1 VGSAILC
8 ARVCVQINSQEY
20 LFMKVKKISV
30 SFLLLATAM
39 RAQTDPGP
47 RGGTAGA
54 GGAIAGLSGSQAV
67 YFTEGQSRFQ
77 EVEGVAQGLGPRFN
91 STSCSSCHSQ
101 PAVGGS
107 SPASNPQ
114 VSVAPPGQLTA
125 VASFITATGPAREA
139 RFVKNLST
147 GQPDGGVHDLFTIV
161 GRSDNPPGCSISQPD
176 FATNLANN
184 NVIFRIPTPTFGGGL
199 LEAITDTTI
208 KTNLA
213 ANAGAKGVLG
223 ISGHVNSN
231 GDGTV
236 TRFGWKAQIKSLQLF
251 TGAAYSVEMGVTNQ
265 IFQNEREEN
274 PQCAI
279 NGIPEDQTNFDSNQ
293 PLRAMSDVLGFS
305 LFMRFLAPPAP
316 VTSYGNVT
324 AASITNGS
332 AKFNSVGCGLCHT
345 PSLQTGLSSVAALN
359 QQTVNLFSDLA
370 VHHMGAGLADGVTD
384 GTARPDEFRTAPLWG
399 IGQRLF
405 FLHDGRTSDLMQAI
419 QAHSSSGSE
428 ASAVVS
434 AFNALSVSDRQDIL
448 NFLRSL

>member
-1 VGSAILC
+1 MFVSCQKYGVANRRGKGISAL
-8 ARVCVQINSQEY
+8 A
-20 LFMKVKKISV
+20 V
-30 SFLLLATAM
+30 STFLTLVVAQ
-39 RAQTDPGP
+39 AQTDPGARSGAP
-47 RGGTAGA
+47 GA
-54 GGAIAGLSGSQAV
+54 GGPIAGLSGSQGV
-67 YFTEGQSRFQ
+67 YFTNSQGKFQ
-77 EVEGVAQGLGPRFN
+77 EVEGVANGLGPRFN

-125 VASFITATGPAREA
+125 VASFITANGPVREA
-139 RFVKNLST
+139 RFVKDLST
-147 GQPDGGVHDLFTIV
+147 GQPDGGVHDLFTTV
-161 GRSDNPPGCSISQPD
+161 GRTDNPSGCSISQPD

-213 ANAGAKGVLG
+213 ANASAKAALG

-231 GDGTV
+231 GNDGTV
-236 TRFGWKAQIKSLQLF
+236 NRFGWKAQNKSLQLF
-251 TGAAYSVEMGVTNQ
+251 VGEAYNVEMGVTNEV
-265 IFQNEREEN
+265 FQNEREEN

-279 NGIPEDQTNFDSNQ
+279 NGVPESQTNFDSNQ
-293 PLRAMSDVLGFS
+293 PERAMSDVLAFS

-324 AASITNGS
+324 AVSITNGS
-332 AKFNSVGCGLCHT
+332 AKFNSVGCALCHT
-345 PSLQTGLSSVAALN
+345 PSLHTGLSSVVALN
-359 QQTVNLFSDLA
+359 QQTVNLFSDVA
-370 VHHMGAGLADGVTD
+370 VHHMGAGLADGVTQ
-384 GTARPDEFRTAPLWG
+384 GTAGPDEFRTAPLWG

-405 FLHDGRTSDLMQAI
+405 FLHDGRTGDLMQAI
-419 QAHSSSGSE
+419 QAHASSGSE
-428 ASAVVS
+428 ASSVVS
-434 AFNALSVSDRQDIL
+434 AFNALSVSNRQDIL